1 MPETVPAGDSHRVD
15 PGPEYAPETRSD
27 PELIAATRGGDTTAY
42 AVLYERHVHAA
53 RRLARILSRDP
64 AGADDLVSETFAK
77 LLHTFREGGGP
88 DLAFRP
94 YMLQTL
100 RNTFYDRVR
109 RDKKVEFTD
118 DLTKHDSGEIYVD
131 PAVEGQERRYA
142 ALAFGKLPE
151 RWRMVL
157 WHTEVEEDSPA
168 KIATMLGMTPNGV
181 SALAYRAREKLR
193 QNYLSEHAADSP
205 REECRW
211 TVDRLGA
218 RVRGKLGDREV
229 SKVDDHL
236 DSCVTCNLL
245 FAELTELNSGLR
257 GVVAGVFLGGAA
269 APYLAAGAVSAAGIA
284 LGGMFAFLFAPLKA
298 AANWIR
304 RIVQQLGTKGT
315 VATGTAVAVV
325 AAVAVFALTS
335 GEEEP
340 EPQAAPEDAVV
351 EPVEPD
357 EEPDEPGPQIPDP
370 DPEPEPEDPDD
381 PEPEPEPGE
390 EPEVPAAETAS
401 YAIAHGLG
409 TTGLVAGGEAILP
422 IRLEEP
428 ENSGGGYAPLTE
440 RAATEAGYSGGG
452 LAPATGAG
460 YSGGD
465 GAPVGYSRGGYA
477 PVSERAAAEGGY
489 SGGGYAPV
497 AERAAASAA
506 TASASSPEAAA
517 DPLPESTPRGHGQAA
532 SERVTLDIT
541 LPEGISLASE
551 TADPGWTCTEA
562 DAAVHCTISAMPDPA
577 EANVRIDIGEEVS
590 GYQTFEVTV
599 AGPGISGTTELQ
611 VPIAPAGS
619 EVGYASLDATGV
631 TAAGNTWLTCSVPG
645 CREVALIGGGDRW
658 PMKAY
663 KPETAPAGREGEAVS
678 GAVLEIPGGAEIAW
692 AGLYWAGVD
701 DDLPANVSL
710 AGPGGSWTDLSA
722 ASMRDTEPGAQ
733 AFVEVTSLISGGG
746 EYWVATDNHQL
757 PTSEC
762 DHWPIHADADCTDQ
776 RWAGWSLTVVYAE
789 PGADAKEV
797 AVYDGAPASDTEI
810 EVEDGGAVDIA
821 ATLWGGSGYRGGDS
835 LTAGG
840 EGLGEPATCD
850 ANGAVEN
857 PDWYAFG
864 VDVHV
869 YRAQTGEEAV
879 IRFERGD
886 DPFIVGVVA
895 VASPLEDGAA
905 A

>member
-1 MPETVPAGDSHRVD
+1 MPETVPAGDPRGLESHPD
-15 PGPEYAPETRSD
+15 QGPAYAPETRSD

-42 AVLYERHVHAA
+42 AVLYERHVHSA

-118 DLTKHDSGEIYVD
+118 DITKHDSGEIFVD

-193 QNYLSEHAADSP
+193 QNYLSEHAADAP

-218 RVRGKLGDREV
+218 RVRGKLGERDE

-257 GVVAGVFLGGAA
+257 GVVAGVMLGGAA
-269 APYLAAGAVSAAGIA
+269 APYIAAGAVSAAGLA
-284 LGGMFAFLFAPLKA
+284 LGGAAAFLLAPFKA
-298 AANWIR
+298 AANWVR
-304 RIVQQLGTKGT
+304 RIAQQLGTKGS
-315 VATGTAVAVV
+315 VATGTAVTVA

-335 GEEEP
+335 GEEEQ
-340 EPQAAPEDAVV
+340 EPQAAPEGAVV
-351 EPVEPD
+351 EPAEP
-357 EEPDEPGPQIPDP
+357 EDEPQTPGPEVPEP
-370 DPEPEPEDPDD
+370 DPEPEPEPGDPDD

-390 EPEVPAAETAS
+390 EPEDPAEPAS
-401 YAIAHGLG
+401 YSIEHGLG
-409 TTGLVAGGEAILP
+409 TTGLVAGGEAVLP
-422 IRLEEP
+422 IRLAEAG
-428 ENSGGGYAPLTE
+428 NTGGAYAPLTE
-440 RAATEAGYSGGG
+440 REN
-452 LAPATGAG
+452 
-460 YSGGD
+460 
-465 GAPVGYSRGGYA
+465 APVVANADGVDAPGSAGEGRAFA
-477 PVSERAAAEGGY
+477 PVTERSAEGD
-489 SGGGYAPV
+489 SSVTEDAS
-497 AERAAASAA
+497 ELTSASA
-506 TASASSPEAAA
+506 
-517 DPLPESTPRGHGQAA
+517 PRGWGQAA
-532 SERVTLDIT
+532 SERVTLDIK
-541 LPEGISLASE
+541 LPEGVSLASE
-551 TADPGWTCTEA
+551 TAEPGWTCAEA
-562 DAAVHCTISAMPDPA
+562 EAVVHCTIAAMPEPA
-577 EANVRIDIGEEVS
+577 EANVRIRIGEDVS

-599 AGPGISGTTELQ
+599 DGPDISGTTALQ

-645 CREVALIGGGDRW
+645 CREAALIGGGDRW

-663 KPETAPAGREGEAVS
+663 KPETAPAGREGAAVS
-678 GAVLEIPGGAEIAW
+678 GAVLDIPAGAQIAW
-692 AGLYWAGVD
+692 AGLYWAGVED
-701 DDLPANVSL
+701 ELPAEVSL
-710 AGPGGSWTDLSA
+710 VAPGGSWTDLGA
-722 ASMRDTEPGAQ
+722 ASMRDTSPGTQ
-733 AFVEVTSLISGGG
+733 AFTEVTGLISGGG
-746 EYWVATDNHQL
+746 EYWVAADNHEL

-762 DHWPIHADADCTDQ
+762 EHWPIDLGAADCAEP
-776 RWAGWSLTVVYAE
+776 RWAGWALTVVYAE
-789 PGADAKEV
+789 PGAEAKEV
-797 AVYDGAPASDTEI
+797 AVYDGAPSADTEI

-821 ATLWGGSGYRGGDS
+821 ATLWGGSADRSGDRVS
-835 LTAGG
+835 AGG
-840 EGLGEPATCD
+840 EGLGEPATCS

-864 VDVHV
+864 VDVRV

-895 VASPLEDGAA
+895 VASPVGDEQAG
-905 A
+905 

>member
-1 MPETVPAGDSHRVD
+1 MPETVPAGDSRGLASD
-15 PGPEYAPETRSD
+15 APTGPDEPPTRSD

-118 DLTKHDSGEIYVD
+118 DLTKHDSGEVFAD

-157 WHTEVEEDSPA
+157 WHTEVEEDPPA
-168 KIATMLGMTPNGV
+168 KIAVMLGMTPNGV

-218 RVRGKLGDREV
+218 RVRGKLGERDE
-229 SKVDDHL
+229 SKVDAHVG
-236 DSCVTCNLL
+236 SCVTCNLL

-257 GVVAGVFLGGAA
+257 TVIAGVFLGAAA
-269 APYLAAGAVSAAGIA
+269 APYLAAGVASAAGLA
-284 LGGMFAFLFAPLKA
+284 FGGAFAFLFAPFKA

-304 RIVQQLGTKGT
+304 RIVQQLGTKGA
-315 VATGTAVAVV
+315 VASGTAVAVA
-325 AAVAVFALTS
+325 AAVVVFALTS
-335 GEEEP
+335 DEEEP
-340 EPQAAPEDAVV
+340 PPQAAPEGSVA
-351 EPVEPD
+351 EPVAPD
-357 EEPDEPGPQIPDP
+357 EEPELPGPPV
-370 DPEPEPEDPDD
+370 PEPEPEDPVQPDD
-381 PEPEPEPGE
+381 PEPRPEPEPEPGE
-390 EPEVPAAETAS
+390 EPEAPAEPVAYSIE
-401 YAIAHGLG
+401 HGLG
-409 TTGLVAGGEAILP
+409 ATGLVAGGEAVLP
-422 IRLEEP
+422 IRLA
-428 ENSGGGYAPLTE
+428 APGN
-440 RAATEAGYSGGG
+440 A
-452 LAPATGAG
+452 
-460 YSGGD
+460 
-465 GAPVGYSRGGYA
+465 
-477 PVSERAAAEGGY
+477 
-489 SGGGYAPV
+489 GGGYAPV
-497 AERAAASAA
+497 TERAAEPDGTGAPESVLPTVQNGEPASARPRLERRA
-506 TASASSPEAAA
+506 PESMRPALETDAAAVRPSIEAA
-517 DPLPESTPRGHGQAA
+517 PRGRGQAA
-532 SERVTLDIT
+532 SERVTLDIS
-541 LPEGISLASE
+541 LPEGVSLASE
-551 TADPGWTCTEA
+551 TAEPGWSCAET
-562 DAAVHCTISAMPDPA
+562 DAVVHCTVAAMPDPA
-577 EANVRIDIGEEVS
+577 EAHVRLLIGEDVS
-590 GYQTFEVTV
+590 GYQTFEVAV
-599 AGPGISGTTELQ
+599 RGPGIGGTTALQ

-619 EVGYASLDATGV
+619 RVGYASLDATGV

-645 CREVALIGGGDRW
+645 CREAALVGGGDTW

-663 KPETAPAGREGEAVS
+663 KPGDAPAGREGEAVS

-692 AGLYWAGVD
+692 AGLYWAGVHE
-701 DDLPANVSL
+701 DLPADVSL

-722 ASMRDTEPGAQ
+722 ETMRDTNPGVQ
-733 AFVEVTSLISGGG
+733 AFTEVTGLVSGGG
-746 EYWVATDNHQL
+746 EYWVATDNHRL
-757 PTSEC
+757 PTGEC
-762 DHWPIHADADCTDQ
+762 PLWPIDADGSCGEPH
-776 RWAGWSLTVVYAE
+776 WAGWALTVVYAE
-789 PGADAKEV
+789 PGAEAKEV
-797 AVYDGAPASDTEI
+797 AVYDGAPAADTAI
-810 EVEDGGAVDIA
+810 EVEDGGEVDIA
-821 ATLWGGSGYRGGDS
+821 ATLWGGSAYRGGDR

-840 EGLGEPATCD
+840 QGLGEPAACR

-857 PDWYAFG
+857 PNWYAFG
-864 VDVHV
+864 VDVVVHRV
-869 YRAQTGEEAV
+869 RTGEQAV

-895 VASPLEDGAA
+895 IAEPKGGAA
-905 A
+905 GT

>member
-1 MPETVPAGDSHRVD
+1 MPETVPAGDPRGLESHPD
-15 PGPEYAPETRSD
+15 QGPAHAPETRSD

-118 DLTKHDSGEIYVD
+118 DITKHDSGETFVD

-193 QNYLSEHAADSP
+193 QNYLSEHAADAP

-218 RVRGKLGDREV
+218 RVRGKLGERDE

-257 GVVAGVFLGGAA
+257 GVVAGVMLGGAA
-269 APYLAAGAVSAAGIA
+269 APYIAAGAVSAAGLA
-284 LGGMFAFLFAPLKA
+284 FGGAAAFLLAPFKA
-298 AANWIR
+298 AANWVR
-304 RIVQQLGTKGT
+304 RIVQQLGTKGS
-315 VATGTAVAVV
+315 VATGTAVTVV

-335 GEEEP
+335 GEEEA

-351 EPVEPD
+351 EPVAPD
-357 EEPDEPGPQIPDP
+357 DEPQTPGPEVP
-370 DPEPEPEDPDD
+370 DPEPEPEPVDPDD

-390 EPEVPAAETAS
+390 EPEDPAAPAS
-401 YAIAHGLG
+401 YSIEHGLG
-409 TTGLVAGGEAILP
+409 TTGLVAGGEAVLP
-422 IRLEEP
+422 IRLAEAG
-428 ENSGGGYAPLTE
+428 NTGGAYAPVTE
-440 RAATEAGYSGGG
+440 RAGDARVLKRVRQGDITGPAG
-452 LAPATGAG
+452 
-460 YSGGD
+460 D
-465 GAPVGYSRGGYA
+465 
-477 PVSERAAAEGGY
+477 AAAGG
-489 SGGGYAPV
+489 SLETFDPTL
-497 AERAAASAA
+497 ESA
-506 TASASSPEAAA
+506 
-517 DPLPESTPRGHGQAA
+517 PRGRGQAA

-551 TADPGWTCTEA
+551 SAEPGWTCIEA
-562 DAAVHCTISAMPDPA
+562 EAVVRCTIAAMPDPA
-577 EANVRIDIGEEVS
+577 EANVRIRIGEEVS

-599 AGPGISGTTELQ
+599 DGPGISGTTALQ

-619 EVGYASLDATGV
+619 VVGYASLDATGV
-631 TAAGNTWLTCSVPG
+631 TAVGNTWLTCSVPG
-645 CREVALIGGGDRW
+645 CREAALIGGGDRW

-663 KPETAPAGREGEAVS
+663 KPDTAPAGREGEAVS
-678 GAVLEIPGGAEIAW
+678 GAVLDIPAGAEITW
-692 AGLYWAGVD
+692 AGLYWAGVE
-701 DDLPANVSL
+701 DDLPAAVSL

-722 ASMRDTEPGAQ
+722 ASMRDTSPGTQ
-733 AFVEVTSLISGGG
+733 AFTEVTGLISGGG
-746 EYWVATDNHQL
+746 EYWVAADNHEL

-762 DHWPIHADADCTDQ
+762 DHWPIDLGTADCAEP
-776 RWAGWSLTVVYAE
+776 RWAGWALTVVYAE
-789 PGADAKEV
+789 PGAEAKEV
-797 AVYDGAPASDTEI
+797 AVYDGAPAADTEI

-821 ATLWGGSGYRGGDS
+821 ATLWGGSAGRSGDS
-835 LTAGG
+835 ASAGG
-840 EGLGEPATCD
+840 EGLGEPATCS

-864 VDVHV
+864 VDVRV

-895 VASPLEDGAA
+895 VASPVGDEQAE
-905 A
+905 

>member
-1 MPETVPAGDSHRVD
+1 MPETVPAGDSRHLD
-15 PGPEYAPETRSD
+15 PEPGEGPETRSD

-42 AVLYERHVHAA
+42 AVLYERHVHSA

-64 AGADDLVSETFAK
+64 AGADDLVSEAFAK

-118 DLTKHDSGEIYVD
+118 DITAHDSGEIYVD

-211 TVDRLGA
+211 TVDRIGA
-218 RVRGKLGDREV
+218 RVRGKLGERDA

-257 GVVAGVFLGGAA
+257 GVIAVIFLGGAA
-269 APYLAAGAVSAAGIA
+269 SPYLAAGAVSAAGIA
-284 LGGMFAFLFAPLKA
+284 FGGALAFLFTPFKA
-298 AANWIR
+298 VANWIR

-315 VATGTAVAVV
+315 VATGTAVAVA
-325 AAVAVFALTS
+325 AAVAVFALT
-335 GEEEP
+335 GDEEEP
-340 EPQAAPEDAVV
+340 EPQAAPEDSVV
-351 EPVEPD
+351 EPAEPE
-357 EEPDEPGPQIPDP
+357 EEPQTPGPQPPEP
-370 DPEPEPEDPDD
+370 DPEPEPEDPAEPS
-381 PEPEPEPGE
+381 PEPEDESEP
-390 EPEVPAAETAS
+390 PAAAPAA

-409 TTGLVAGGEAILP
+409 SSGLVAGGEAVLP
-422 IRLEEP
+422 IKLEAPSGSGYAPVADRSATESGSADP
-428 ENSGGGYAPLTE
+428 SATGSWQADPSETEAAQADPGAGAAERRGGGYAPATE
-440 RAATEAGYSGGG
+440 RSGG
-452 LAPATGAG
+452 AAEASADQRDGAVTAESAG
-460 YSGGD
+460 SGD
-465 GAPVGYSRGGYA
+465 GAAAWTEVTGVRQGRGQ
-477 PVSERAAAEGGY
+477 
-489 SGGGYAPV
+489 
-497 AERAAASAA
+497 
-506 TASASSPEAAA
+506 T
-517 DPLPESTPRGHGQAA
+517 AA

-541 LPEGISLASE
+541 MPAGITLASE
-551 TADPGWTCTEA
+551 SADPGWTCAEDGA
-562 DAAVHCTISAMPDPA
+562 VVHCAIEAMPDPA
-577 EANVRIDIGEEVS
+577 EANVRILIGEDVS
-590 GYQTFEVTV
+590 GYQTFEVAV
-599 AGPGISGTTELQ
+599 EGPGISGTTALQ

-619 EVGYASLDATGV
+619 EVGFASVDATGV

-645 CREVALIGGGDRW
+645 CREAVQIGAGEHW

-663 KPETAPAGREGEAVS
+663 KPETAPPGREGEAVS
-678 GAVLEIPGGAEIAW
+678 GAVLDVPGGAAVEW
-692 AGLYWAGVD
+692 AGLYWAGVED
-701 DDLPANVSL
+701 SLPTEVAL

-722 ASMRDTEPGAQ
+722 DAVRGMEPGQQ
-733 AFVEVTSLISGGG
+733 AFVEVTDLVTGGG
-746 EYWVATDNHQL
+746 EYWVATDNHAL

-762 DHWPIHADADCTDQ
+762 EHWPIDLGADCVER

-789 PGADAKEV
+789 PGAPATEV
-797 AVYDGAPASDTEI
+797 AVYDGPRSADTEI
-810 EVEDGGAVDIA
+810 EVEDGGEVQIA
-821 ATLWGGSGYRGGDS
+821 ATLWGGSRYRGGDGLS
-835 LTAGG
+835 AGDQ
-840 EGLGEPATCD
+840 GLGEPATCH
-850 ANGAVEN
+850 AHGAVEN

-864 VDVHV
+864 VDVNV
-869 YRAQTGEEAV
+869 YRVDTGEDAV

-886 DPFIVGVVA
+886 DPFTVGVVA
-895 VASPLEDGAA
+895 VAAPVGDETTG
-905 A
+905 